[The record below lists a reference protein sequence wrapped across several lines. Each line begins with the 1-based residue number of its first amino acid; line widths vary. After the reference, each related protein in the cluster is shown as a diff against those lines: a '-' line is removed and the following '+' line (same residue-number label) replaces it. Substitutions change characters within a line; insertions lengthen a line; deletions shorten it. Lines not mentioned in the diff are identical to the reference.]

1 MGAVQK
7 GKARGLWHYLCKS
20 CGRTFDA
27 VTGTP
32 LQGLH
37 KKPRW
42 LAFGESLAEG
52 ETVEASAQRC
62 GIAHSTAFRWRHRF
76 LDASRQDPETL
87 RGIVEA
93 DETYLLRSRKGE
105 RNMVRPPRRR
115 QKSEYAWAFQ
125 GSRAGPVR
133 RGPVGH
139 DPRGGAGLDAGGGN
153 RGRAP
158 SGRGEGCRAG
168 RRRGGLLPALRAVAR
183 VVPRRS
189 EPIRRTA
196 NPGSL
201 PHPDGRQP
209 AKPLK
214 EIPVPLPRRRD
225 EISRKL
231 PSVMPTRLPRRKRRR
246 VNLPRSRRQFAMHTN
261 RKMSQE
267 KWLSAVPPLRANRS
281 DRAGFRPISCS
292 KSKCLSVFSST
303 LG

>member
-1 MGAVQK
+1 M
-7 GKARGLWHYLCKS
+7 
-20 CGRTFDA
+20 
-27 VTGTP
+27 
-32 LQGLH
+32 
-37 KKPRW
+37 
-42 LAFGESLAEG
+42 
-52 ETVEASAQRC
+52 EASA
-62 GIAHSTAFRWRHRF
+62 SLTLRHRAF
-76 LDASRQDPETL
+76 DRLADCGTGSWTPRGRIHETL

-93 DETYLLRSRKGE
+93 DETYLPSKPERRAEHGPAAQAAAEKRIRVGFPRISRRSCS
-105 RNMVRPPRRR
+105 PRT
-115 QKSEYAWAFQ
+115 
-125 GSRAGPVR
+125 
-133 RGPVGH
+133 
-139 DPRGGAGLDAGGGN
+139 
-153 RGRAP
+153 GRARP
-158 SGRGEGCRAG
+158 SGRRWTRRG
-168 RRRGGLLPALRAVAR
+168 RRKSRTRSVRPWRRMPCWPTTRRVAALRKDTR

-281 DRAGFRPISCS
+281 DRAGFRPIACKQIKMPERFFKHAWLIIFFQRRDGARSL
-292 KSKCLSVFSST
+292 KWAAAFIALQRLGST
-303 LG
+303 TSMGTFQPFAILPMPGLAPIA